1 MLKHYQGISRR
12 DFLYKFFELWNLIQG
27 KKYKLTEKEVILL
40 VEFMLLDEKY
50 KYFRFN
56 TKAKKV
62 VRDKLKKDTNW
73 VVSDQNLSQ
82 LLAAL
87 EKKGVIKKDEDGV
100 RYILPNLEN
109 LIAPENKEFKI
120 SLRFNLE

>member
-1 MLKHYQGISRR
+1 MLKHYQGISRKE
-12 DFLYKFFELWNLIQG
+12 FLYKFFELWNLIQG
-27 KKYKLTEKEVILL
+27 KQYKLTEKEVLLL

-56 TKAKKV
+56 TKAKKI
-62 VRDKLKKDTNW
+62 VRENLKNQINW
-73 VVSDQNLSQ
+73 IVSDQNLSQ

-109 LIAPENKEFKI
+109 LIDPNNKEFKI